1 MADLRGD
8 QLFEPIADTLFD
20 FVHGLCRHTEIRRHL
35 IDCFPRQEPF
45 EDPDAPGLICSAK
58 MLHRLP
64 EMVISPFAFPL
75 SMRLCFVKWRRN
87 NSSSAIYP
95 PQRDVWTAAEANYFV
110 SDNSTDERAELSALR
125 GILEAGKCLRQSHHH
140 DLTDVLRVG
149 MLQAAS
155 PAEPHDHL
163 AVAGV
168 KFPPSRLV
176 QRISNSREQ

>member
-1 MADLRGD
+1 
-8 QLFEPIADTLFD
+8 
-20 FVHGLCRHTEIRRHL
+20 
-35 IDCFPRQEPF
+35 
-45 EDPDAPGLICSAK
+45 

-75 SMRLCFVKWRRN
+75 SIRLCFVKWRRN

-95 PQRDVWTAAEANYFV
+95 SRRDVWTAAEANYFV
-110 SDNSTDERAELSALR
+110 SDNSTDECAELSALR

-140 DLTDVLRVG
+140 DLADVLRVC
-149 MLQAAS
+149 MLQAES
-155 PAEPHDHL
+155 PAEPYDHL
-163 AVAGV
+163 AVASV